1 MTQTNRVKNSY
12 TSEEKARLVAR
23 LIPPENISI
32 TKLAIET
39 GIAKSTLAQWKNK
52 SLHIIPTNSSLK
64 ARGAVSSQEKFLIV
78 METYTLSEVEL
89 SRYCR
94 EKGLYVEEVKKW
106 SMSCRSAND
115 IEDANSK
122 ELKQM
127 LHEDKKKIKKL
138 EKDLNRKEKALAE
151 VAALL
156 VLRKKLGAILGDAEE
171 D

>member
-1 MTQTNRVKNSY
+1 MTKIEKVKNSY
-12 TSEEKARLVAR
+12 TSEEKARLVVR
-23 LIPPENISI
+23 MLPPENITV

-39 GIAKSTLAQWKNK
+39 GIAKSSLAKWK
-52 SLHIIPTNSSLK
+52 NSSLHMTSNDRSLRIK
-64 ARGAVSSQEKFLIV
+64 GVVSSQEKFLIV

-106 SMSCRSAND
+106 GMSCRSAND
-115 IEDANSK
+115 IEDLNTK
-122 ELKQM
+122 ELKQE
-127 LHEDKKKIKKL
+127 LHEDKKRIKAL

-156 VLRKKLGAILGDAEE
+156 VLKKKLGAILGDAEE